1 MSATVGSVAG
11 SFYNSVA
18 REHLEDDLSKDILN
32 NQMRKMFFNETK
44 NAMSKEEYDSLLMQ
58 YSIEKLPKDRF
69 LERDEFL
76 KNRFEFFV
84 RENRKN

>member
-1 MSATVGSVAG
+1 
-11 SFYNSVA
+11 
-18 REHLEDDLSKDILN
+18 
-32 NQMRKMFFNETK
+32 MFFNETK

-69 LERDEFL
+69 LERDECL
-76 KNRFEFFV
+76 SDMSFFV